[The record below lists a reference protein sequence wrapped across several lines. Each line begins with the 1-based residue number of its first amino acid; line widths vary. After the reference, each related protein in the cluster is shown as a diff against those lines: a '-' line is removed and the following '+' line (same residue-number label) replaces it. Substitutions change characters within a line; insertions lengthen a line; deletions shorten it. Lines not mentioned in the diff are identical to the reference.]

1 MRAPQALTKK
11 VSAFFVMLF
20 LKMLHIKT
28 YKANVLVLSLHV
40 GKYREKRIFCLFK
53 TQMIYVNKNPLH
65 VLGSH
70 ENIDLEGISSCTSSK
85 IRLRQSRGL
94 TNTCFLARPRLR
106 NVKYFSA
113 SAAGASGEKFG
124 DFGDSHL

>member
-1 MRAPQALTKK
+1 MFERPYASAASANEES
-11 VSAFFVMLF
+11 VSIFVMLF

-70 ENIDLEGISSCTSSK
+70 ENIDLEGISSCTSSN

-94 TNTCFLARPRLR
+94 MNTCFLARPRLR

-113 SAAGASGEKFG
+113 SGEKFG